1 MRGRSGGICLTRK
14 RLLQGST
21 IVLTGLSLWLSA
33 ELLFLNS
40 SILPTLQRLLAA
52 AYHGEAHPLVNL
64 VFRRFATDAYKSPL
78 GMYQDK
84 LTYAYDAIKVPA
96 LVTLIGAT
104 VMLWLS
110 TRPRE
115 AKLALRKWHHWLAYA
130 VFLLLLAALLV
141 HAQLG
146 TYSRFMADDYCGAA
160 AVAARGVFGG
170 TVTSYLTWS
179 GKYSSALFGGLA
191 LRLGPGLIP
200 LHPAFILLAWFGA
213 TALALFQ
220 FPLAQGRLPRLCLS
234 GLLSAALAFTTLQ
247 TSPHLNQTLYWFSAM
262 SNVLPPLILSAASVG
277 IARHRL
283 THDQPLGNSWVFGVG
298 AGGLSF
304 IAGGFNETYTVLQA
318 SAWALFLLV
327 AIVFDGSRFR
337 TKLLP
342 RTAPFLL
349 GSLAALAVVAA
360 APGNSARIAVV
371 GVHPTLVSTM
381 TIAWQSLFEFLVWS
395 VSSRQPCLSL
405 LALLFLSTLISAGF
419 FGGSVDIVETRR
431 LKRKTLLLLPVGTL
445 ILLYSCFV
453 PAAYGLGGSLPG
465 RDQVIPAFVLVCAVA
480 TGGLIIGQAPE
491 LAGCPARR
499 QGLRPVFLSIAA
511 CTLILY
517 FLTTTRAMYIQL
529 RQLPRFALYASRWD
543 ANESLIREALA
554 EGADRVV
561 LVRIP
566 ENWAGMPDL
575 EINNDPGHW
584 VDICASQYYG
594 IAVTAEGPSNE

>member
-1 MRGRSGGICLTRK
+1 MIRK

-40 SILPTLQRLLAA
+40 SILPAMQRLLAA

-64 VFRRFATDAYKSPL
+64 AFRRLAADAYKSPL
-78 GMYQDK
+78 WMYQDK

-96 LVTLIGAT
+96 LVTVIGAA
-104 VMLWLS
+104 VMLWLT
-110 TRPRE
+110 TRPRK
-115 AKLALRKWHHWLAYA
+115 ARLALRNWHHWLGYV

-160 AVAARGVFGG
+160 GVAARGILGG

-191 LRLGPGLIP
+191 LQMGPDLVP
-200 LHPAFILLAWFGA
+200 LQPAFILLAWFGI

-220 FPLAQGRLPRLCLS
+220 FPLAESRLARLCLS
-234 GLLSAALAFTTLQ
+234 GLLSAALVFTTLQ

-262 SNVLPPLILSAASVG
+262 SNVLPPLVFLAASVG

-283 THDQPLGNSWVFGVG
+283 AREQLIGNSWVLGVG
-298 AGGLSF
+298 AAGLSF
-304 IAGGFNETYTVLQA
+304 IAGGFNEAYTVLQA

-327 AIVFDGSRFR
+327 AIVFDGSHFR
-337 TKLLP
+337 TRLLP
-342 RTAPFLL
+342 RTAPFLI

-360 APGNSARIAVV
+360 APGNSARISVV
-371 GVHPTLVSTM
+371 GSNPSAVSTM
-381 TIAWQSLFEFLVWS
+381 TIAWQSLFEFLKWS

-405 LALLFLSTLISAGF
+405 LALLLLSTLISAGF
-419 FGGSVDIVETRR
+419 FGGSAHLIETRQV
-431 LKRKTLLLLPVGTL
+431 KRKALLLLPVATF
-445 ILLYSCFV
+445 ILLYACFV

-465 RDQVIPAFVLVCAVA
+465 RDQVIPAFVLVCAMA
-480 TGGLIIGQAPE
+480 SGGAVIGQSPE
-491 LAGCPARR
+491 QARCPTSR
-499 QGLRPVFLSIAA
+499 QGLRPFSLSIAA

-517 FLTTTRAMYIQL
+517 SITTTQAMNIQL

-543 ANESLIREALA
+543 ANESLIREAMA
-554 EGADRVV
+554 EGADQVV

-584 VDICASQYYG
+584 VNICASQYYG
-594 IAVTAEGPSNE
+594 MAVTAEGPSNE